1 MPLEMGLG
9 ARVGEQNSRKKNYIS
24 ILKKNRSRKKEGVA
38 TNYNVCQGLL
48 LALVSPASNA
58 KVQKIFAH
66 MSKTFA
72 WALCFRFL
80 LVFSFFCIICPAC
93 CFGQKYSILHGTSG
107 GDAVIDAP
115 FMSISR

>member
-1 MPLEMGLG
+1 MNKI
-9 ARVGEQNSRKKNYIS
+9 AAKKLYIY
-24 ILKKNRSRKKEGVA
+24 IKKNRSRKKEGVA

-80 LVFSFFCIICPAC
+80 FFFFFCVLFALLVVLAKNTQFCTAPAEEML
-93 CFGQKYSILHGTSG
+93 S
-107 GDAVIDAP
+107 
-115 FMSISR
+115 